1 MSSKV
6 TTDESA
12 RFVVKNVG
20 GIDETTVELPPGI
33 TVLAGRNA
41 TNRTSF
47 LQAIMATMGSERVSL
62 KGDADEG
69 HVELEL
75 GDELYTRTL
84 TRTGG
89 GVSTSGDP
97 FLDDDADVA
106 DLFAFLLGNNEARRA
121 VTQNVDLRE
130 IIMRPVDTDAI
141 HRNISELETEKS
153 RLDDRIDE
161 LQALKRD
168 LPELETER
176 TRLREELDAK
186 REELAAKEA
195 EIDDHS
201 SDVDESREEKRE
213 LEAKLDELRDRRAA
227 LETVRSDIDLEQES
241 IESLTREQREL
252 EDELADLDDDT
263 DETDGNIDHRI
274 DQLRERKQRLSSEVS
289 ELQNVLKFNEEM
301 LEDGAVTATLS
312 SENDSGVDSGAVTD
326 KLVDDDTVVCWT
338 CGSNVDRENIE
349 GTLDQL
355 RALRKEKL
363 STVRDIE
370 DDLSELRAQKKKRE
384 KKRKRAETLR
394 AKRRRVE
401 DELDRREET
410 LSEKREKRD
419 ELGEEVEALEETVDS
434 LESEDFGEILDLH
447 KEANE
452 LEFELRR
459 LESSLES
466 VESDITDIE
475 EELAEERR
483 LDDERERIAD
493 ELTDLRT
500 RIEQIETQAISEFN
514 EHMDAVLGILE
525 YANIERIWI
534 ERVERRVRE
543 GRRKVDKAAFELHIV
558 RSTESGTT
566 YEDTVDHLSESEQ
579 EVTGLIFALAGYLV
593 HDLYETVPFML
604 LDSLEAID
612 SDRIA
617 RLVDYL
623 SDYAEFLVVA
633 LLPEDAQAIE
643 NEDARVSEI

>member
-1 MSSKV
+1 MSSTVAK
-6 TTDESA
+6 ENPA
-12 RFVVKNVG
+12 RFVVRNVG
-20 GIDETTVELPPGI
+20 GIDETAVELPPGV

-75 GDELYTRTL
+75 GDNRYTRTL

-97 FLDDDADVA
+97 FLDEAEVA

-141 HRNISELETEKS
+141 HREISELEAEKS
-153 RLDDRIDE
+153 QLDDRIDDLQE
-161 LQALKRD
+161 LKHD

-176 TRLREELDAK
+176 TRLREELEAK
-186 REELAAKEA
+186 REELAEKEA
-195 EIDDHS
+195 EIDDHG

-213 LEAKLDELRDRRAA
+213 LEQKLDELRDRRAS
-227 LETVRSDIDLEQES
+227 LESVRSDIDLEQES
-241 IESLTREQREL
+241 IESLTRERREL
-252 EDELADLDDDT
+252 ETELEELADEADDPE
-263 DETDGNIDHRI
+263 DEVDRRI
-274 DQLRERKQRLSSEVS
+274 GQLRERKQRLSSEVS

-312 SENDSGVDSGAVTD
+312 TEDDSKAVTD
-326 KLVDDDTVVCWT
+326 KLVDDDAVTCWT
-338 CGSNVDRENIE
+338 CGSTVDRENIE
-349 GTLDQL
+349 GTLEQL
-355 RALRKEKL
+355 RTLRKEKL
-363 STVRDIE
+363 TAVRDID
-370 DDLSELRAQKKKRE
+370 DDLSELRTQKKERE
-384 KKRKRAETLR
+384 KRRQRVESLR
-394 AKRRRVE
+394 GKLRRVE

-410 LSEKREKRD
+410 LSDKRGERD
-419 ELGEEVEALEETVDS
+419 RLGEEVAALEETVDD
-434 LESEDFGEILDLH
+434 LESEDFSDVLELH
-447 KEANE
+447 KQANE
-452 LEFELRR
+452 LEFELGR

-466 VESDITDIE
+466 VESEITEIE
-475 EELAEERR
+475 DELAEESR
-483 LDDERERIAD
+483 LSDERERVAE

-543 GRRKVDKAAFELHIV
+543 GRRKVDKATFELHIV

-579 EVTGLIFALAGYLV
+579 EVTGLVFALAGYLV

>member
-1 MSSKV
+1 MSSTV
-6 TTDESA
+6 TKEDPA
-12 RFVVKNVG
+12 RFAVRNVG
-20 GIDETTVELPPGI
+20 GIDETSVELPPGI

-47 LQAIMATMGSERVSL
+47 LQAIMAAMGSDRVSL
-62 KGDADEG
+62 KGDAEEG

-75 GDELYTRTL
+75 GDDQYTRTL
-84 TRTGG
+84 MRTGG
-89 GVSTSGDP
+89 GVSTSGEP
-97 FLDDDADVA
+97 FLDEAEVA

-130 IIMRPVDTDAI
+130 LIMRPVDTDAI
-141 HRNISELETEKS
+141 RREISELETEKS
-153 RLDDRIDE
+153 RLDDRVDE
-161 LQALKRD
+161 LQELKHD
-168 LPELETER
+168 LPELESER
-176 TRLREELDAK
+176 TRLREELEAK
-186 REELAAKEA
+186 REELADKEA
-195 EIDDHS
+195 EIDDHG

-213 LEAKLDELRDRRAA
+213 LEQKFDELRDRRAA

-241 IESLTREQREL
+241 IESLTRERREL
-252 EDELADLDDDT
+252 EAELEELADEVDDP
-263 DETDGNIDHRI
+263 DEEVDRRI

-301 LEDGAVTATLS
+301 LEDGAVTATLRAEDES
-312 SENDSGVDSGAVTD
+312 KAVTD
-326 KLVDDDTVVCWT
+326 KLVDDDAVTCWT
-338 CGSNVDRENIE
+338 CGSTVDRENIE
-349 GTLDQL
+349 RTLEQL
-355 RALRKEKL
+355 RTLRKEKL
-363 STVRDIE
+363 TAVRDIE
-370 DDLSELRAQKKKRE
+370 DDLSELRTRKKTRE
-384 KKRKRAETLR
+384 KRRQRVESLR
-394 AKRRRVE
+394 GKLGRVE

-410 LSEKREKRD
+410 LSDKRD
-419 ELGEEVEALEETVDS
+419 ERDRLGDEVAALEETVDD
-434 LESEDFGEILDLH
+434 LESEDFSDILELH

-452 LEFELRR
+452 LEFELGR

-466 VESDITDIE
+466 VEAEISEIE
-475 EELAEERR
+475 DELAAESR
-483 LDDERERIAD
+483 LADERERIAE

-514 EHMDAVLGILE
+514 EHMGAVLGILE

-543 GRRKVDKAAFELHIV
+543 GRRKVDKATFELHIV

-633 LLPEDAQAIE
+633 LLPEDARAIE
-643 NEDARVSEI
+643 NEDARISEI